1 MKVSNMLSFKL
12 ISIVNGFYHYEI
24 YPEQKIE
31 NKQILIFKPKTKQVK
46 KNTFDNFNKKYL
58 MQFLQ
63 GFTDDR
69 GKVKKRRS
77 CSLGIRGYLKA
88 RNKKGVAQKS

>member
-1 MKVSNMLSFKL
+1 MLSFKL

-63 GFTDDR
+63 GFTDIK
-69 GKVKKRRS
+69 GNLKKEGVVA
-77 CSLGIRGYLKA
+77 LG
-88 RNKKGVAQKS
+88 

>member
-1 MKVSNMLSFKL
+1 MLSFKL

-63 GFTDDR
+63 DFTDIK
-69 GKVKKRRS
+69 GNLKKEGVVA
-77 CSLGIRGYLKA
+77 LG
-88 RNKKGVAQKS
+88 